1 MILHSHLCTMM
12 YVYFRFLC
20 KDTVEEK
27 IVELQKRKQT
37 LAKNVLTGYVTVLHL
52 LHSSDFN
59 LKLYSNLVLIT
70 SRSCIKHFELQP
82 RCLVYLLY
90 ENLPDKI
97 EVFIL

>member
-1 MILHSHLCTMM
+1 M

-82 RCLVYLLY
+82 ALCICYMKT
-90 ENLPDKI
+90 NLI
-97 EVFIL
+97 FEVFIL

>member
-1 MILHSHLCTMM
+1 MILHSHLFTMM

-59 LKLYSNLVLIT
+59 LKLYK
-70 SRSCIKHFELQP
+70 SCFNNFTF
-82 RCLVYLLY
+82 LY
-90 ENLPDKI
+90 KTL
-97 EVFIL
+97 